1 MPLPGTLTL
10 ELFEF
15 LFLLLFE
22 NLRVWWIKTDMWFKK
37 KTETSLSQPTT
48 NILFLSQVDRENE
61 KQACQVTESDC

>member
-1 MPLPGTLTL
+1 MPLRGTLTL

-22 NLRVWWIKTDMWFKK
+22 NLRVWWIKIDMWFKK
-37 KTETSLSQPTT
+37 NGNQPTT
-48 NILFLSQVDRENE
+48 NILFLSQVDRENK